1 MGFYNRKFFVLFL
14 FYTLLSTLWVLAT
27 FVPTFL
33 EFGSWAVRRSPLRRG
48 WTPTQFLV
56 TWMALLV
63 DGTLALMLCC
73 SSASTSTWLRNTTTI
88 EASARGFDVGWR
100 KNLESVGT
108 NPYLWFVP
116 IWGTGPAGDG
126 VHWERKPESGSSGRW
141 ATSRAAAAAARP
153 VGQCGAVGPRVQRQ
167 LGGELLGYTSK

>member
-63 DGTLALMLCC
+63 DGTLALLLLCFFGFHFHMV
-73 SSASTSTWLRNTTTI
+73 LRNTTTI
-88 EASARGFDVGWR
+88 EASARA
-100 KNLESVGT
+100 ST
-108 NPYLWFVP
+108 S
-116 IWGTGPAGDG
+116 DG
-126 VHWERKPESGSSGRW
+126 ARTSSR
-141 ATSRAAAAAARP
+141 
-153 VGQCGAVGPRVQRQ
+153 
-167 LGGELLGYTSK
+167 